1 MLLAAVNDPSAQTGA
16 EPAAAAAASFG
27 VAEYRVL
34 GNAVLPATDIER
46 VLYPLL
52 GEQKTLDDVEKARA
66 ALEALYRERG
76 YGTVFVDIPEQNVDE
91 GIVRLHVTEGT
102 IARVRVAGARYFSNR
117 EIRAAVPAA
126 APGSAPHLPTV
137 QKQLAALNAQTPDRS
152 VVPVLKAG
160 PRPGTV
166 DLALNV
172 TDNVPAHLTTE
183 INDQYTSNTSRLRAS
198 VAVNYD
204 NLFDRL
210 DSIAL
215 QYQTSPQE
223 PAEVSVWAGSYT
235 LRLPESAAKVA
246 LFYIDSNS
254 DVATV
259 GDAGASVSVLGKGKI
274 FGARYID
281 PFYTAADATH
291 VFIGSAEYKDFAESV
306 FASDFLRTPIS
317 YLNFAAG
324 HTSAWRLDKQWT
336 LANTVNFGARGVS
349 NSEEEFRLKRARGI
363 ANYWFLRSDVGWSM
377 TLPWTLNLRVRGSGQ
392 YAVDPI
398 ISNEQFSIAGA
409 DGVRGYREA
418 EQLGDVG
425 VKTSRCIGNAGCR
438 PACRARDRT
447 GRRRGADERIVRH
460 DPSDAIAGRRRH
472 RKHARRRRVVQAA
485 DGADNHAGPLRLD
498 AGGSAVSCRFAY
510 FSPRDHSRHHA
521 DRPDFRQRRDSGP
534 AAGSRRVRAELPRPA
549 RDDFQLRQLR
559 VESRRCA
566 GSTRDHVHCVAH
578 IAACR
583 RAGHSAMVGNECD
596 SVYCFRRLERHTS
609 RQRLSAERGVAGN
622 DVVRSRLLRSGR
634 KCFFVGDGD
643 CSGGSQQRRRWRVR
657 SVDDRLPGRYGTGM
671 SATFLTQTASGVGV
685 PDSGQVSRTRYVR
698 NRSAR

>member
-1 MLLAAVNDPSAQTGA
+1 LAARRWFELPDRPSLEGRSFTLLVATFMGYAKTRAMKPLPSQSALLSRFAAALSMLLAAVNDPSAQTGA

-126 APGSAPHLPTV
+126 APGSVPHLPTV

-223 PAEVSVWAGSYT
+223 PAEVSVWAGSYI

-324 HTSAWRLDKQWT
+324 HTSAWRLDKQQWT

-392 YAVDPI
+392 YAVDPT

-425 VKTSRCIGNAGCR
+425 VKTSFEFGSSGWNFFAERLQTGAFIFYDFGRMTRLEPLRDGNSRSPTFGR
-438 PACRARDRT
+438 LLEEPDRT
-447 GRRRGADERIVRH
+447 
-460 DPSDAIAGRRRH
+460 
-472 RKHARRRRVVQAA
+472 
-485 DGADNHAGPLRLD
+485 
-498 AGGSAVSCRFAY
+498 
-510 FSPRDHSRHHA
+510 
-521 DRPDFRQRRDSGP
+521 
-534 AAGSRRVRAELPRPA
+534 
-549 RDDFQLRQLR
+549 
-559 VESRRCA
+559 
-566 GSTRDHVHCVAH
+566 
-578 IAACR
+578 
-583 RAGHSAMVGNECD
+583 
-596 SVYCFRRLERHTS
+596 
-609 RQRLSAERGVAGN
+609 
-622 DVVRSRLLRSGR
+622 LRSAGAG
-634 KCFFVGDGD
+634 FEFAAFEHFSGAITWAYPFVDGSNGGTREGD
-643 CSGGSQQRRRWRVR
+643 SRIHFSFRGSW
-657 SVDDRLPGRYGTGM
+657 
-671 SATFLTQTASGVGV
+671 
-685 PDSGQVSRTRYVR
+685 
-698 NRSAR
+698 